1 MNIEGV
7 KHKLINWISELND
20 EKLLRKIDTLR
31 SQHSAEWDNL
41 SEEDK
46 NAVEEGLSQLNE
58 GKYISYSEARK
69 RINTRL
75 KT

>member
-31 SQHSAEWDNL
+31 SQHSAAWDNL